1 MRRWLGSLQ
10 FRIAALFLF
19 GLFAVQ
25 VAILLAALWPDG
37 RPLFFRLVD
46 PSDARE
52 IAETIEAAPV
62 ELRPMIARAA
72 SNGGTT
78 VEILEG
84 FPDEEQARTGA
95 PQSAPHLEERFRK
108 FSSELRGRPLRVQTR
123 EGTLFARPLKA
134 GATPRGPVRILVGLR
149 TGEVVAIERAPRLL
163 QLLADRYIAVA
174 IVVAVILLVMLL
186 TLSRQVLRPVERLV
200 RASEAFGETV
210 NAPDAAVD
218 GARELK
224 ALAHSFNAM
233 KARIGGLVGERTH
246 MLAAIAHD
254 LRTYLTRLRLRAD
267 HIADDRHRQRAIDD
281 IDEMRLL
288 LDDILLF
295 AQSDAGAVEGAQTVD
310 ARSEAIAYVWMRSE
324 AGDVV
329 TVSAGEIALPCRCGP
344 LAFRRILGNLID
356 NAIRYGERARVT
368 LEIEDG
374 HVAIIVI
381 DEGPGIPDALIASL
395 TEPFTRLESSRG
407 RHSGGAGLGLSIV
420 KALAEAHGGAL
431 RLANRPTGGLEATVL
446 LPAATGAAT
455 AAVST

>member
-10 FRIAALFLF
+10 VRISAIFLF

-46 PSDARE
+46 PRDARE
-52 IAETIEAAPV
+52 IAEAIEAAPRA
-62 ELRPMIARAA
+62 LRPAIVSAA

-78 VEILEG
+78 VEILAG
-84 FPDEEQARTGA
+84 FPAEGA
-95 PQSAPHLEERFRK
+95 GAGSVRPAPHLEERFRR

-123 EGTLFARPLKA
+123 DGTLFARPLQA

-149 TGEVVAIERAPRLL
+149 TGEVLAIERAPRLL
-163 QLLADRYIAVA
+163 QLLADRYMAVA
-174 IVVAVILLVMLL
+174 IVVAVILLAMLL
-186 TLSRQVLRPVERLV
+186 TLSRQVLRPLERLA
-200 RASEAFGETV
+200 RASEAFGQSV
-210 NAPDAAVD
+210 DAPDAVVG

-224 ALAHSFNAM
+224 ALASAFNAM

-267 HIADDRHRQRAIDD
+267 HIGDARHRARAIDD

-295 AQSDAGAVEGAQTVD
+295 ARSDAGADESVALID
-310 ARSEAIAYVWMRSE
+310 ARTEAVAYVSMRRD
-324 AGDVV
+324 AGDEVAV
-329 TVSAGEIALPCRCGP
+329 AAQDAGLLCRCGP

-356 NAIRYGERARVT
+356 NAIRYGGRADVAVERQ
-368 LEIEDG
+368 DDK
-374 HVAIIVI
+374 VAIVVR
-381 DEGPGIPDALIASL
+381 DNGPGIPDALIARL
-395 TEPFTRLESSRG
+395 TEPFTRLETSRG

-420 KALAEAHGGAL
+420 KALAEAHGGTL
-431 RLANRPTGGLEATVL
+431 HLANRSHGGLRAIVR
-446 LPAATGAAT
+446 LPAE
-455 AAVST
+455 AVSQA

>member
-25 VAILLAALWPDG
+25 VAILFAALWPDG

-46 PSDARE
+46 PLDARE
-52 IAETIEAAPV
+52 IAETIEAAPAD
-62 ELRPMIARAA
+62 LRPMIARAA
-72 SNGGTT
+72 SNSGTT
-78 VEILEG
+78 VEILDG
-84 FPDEEQARTGA
+84 FPEEGSVSGA
-95 PQSAPHLEERFRK
+95 AQSAPYLEERFRK

-123 EGTLFARPLKA
+123 DGTLFARPLNA

-174 IVVAVILLVMLL
+174 VVVALILLLMLV
-186 TLSRQVLRPVERLV
+186 TLSRQVLRPVERLA

-210 NAPDAAVD
+210 NSPDAAVG

-224 ALAHSFNAM
+224 ALALSFNAM
-233 KARIGGLVGERTH
+233 KTRIGGLMSERTH

-267 HIADDRHRQRAIDD
+267 HISDQGQRQRAIDD
-281 IDEMRLL
+281 IEEMRLL

-295 AQSDAGAVEGAQTVD
+295 AQSDAGATEGAQIVD
-310 ARSEAIAYVWMRSE
+310 ARSETAAYVLMRQD
-324 AGDVV
+324 AGDAVGFTGGEVV
-329 TVSAGEIALPCRCGP
+329 IACLCGP

-356 NAIRYGERARVT
+356 NAIRYGGRARVA
-368 LEIEDG
+368 LREEEEQ
-374 HVAIIVI
+374 VAITVE
-381 DEGPGIPDALIASL
+381 DDGPGIPEDLIARL
-395 TEPFTRLESSRG
+395 TEPFTRLETSRG

-420 KALAEAHGGAL
+420 KALVEAHSGSL
-431 RLANRPTGGLEATVL
+431 YLENRPGGGLAATVRL
-446 LPAATGAAT
+446 NLFR
-455 AAVST
+455 SDS